1 MRELPMPAAK
11 PANEAPIVW
20 SIAGHDTSGGAG
32 LSADQRAADAMG
44 VHLCPVVAAL
54 TAQHSCGVRAVQ
66 PVDEAW
72 LEAQLQAL
80 ATDMPPAAIKTG
92 LLGSVAAVQTVARW
106 VDRLRAAQPDR
117 HLPLIVDPVLG
128 ATAGGSAF
136 SHAVIVAAYREH
148 LLPRATLLTPN
159 RAEALALLGRPAR
172 HDGPADA
179 LPDLAEQLRALGA
192 QGVVITGGDAPHEG
206 WAVDWTDLPQA
217 QGWLCAPRVTTPHH
231 HGSGC
236 TFASAA
242 AAAMACGH
250 GSADAVVLA
259 KMRTSQ
265 ALRQAHAAGSG
276 SGPVMASAAHPLGA
290 LPWLGLG
297 RDLPWQ
303 ITHAAG
309 LGNGGPDD
317 PGHGL
322 AGNAPPLFQ
331 PFAAPADGLYGIL
344 PDSTQLHAA
353 AHAGLRCLQLRH
365 KAWDGAL
372 AHIQASARNCAEQG
386 ATLFINDHWQAALAL
401 LGSTPSHGQVVPA
414 SRAGTMQPDAR
425 LGQAPSSALSLGL
438 HLGQEDL
445 LALNATDRAQLLAA
459 RGRVQLGLSSH
470 SVWELARA
478 AGCGASYIACGP
490 VQATTTKDMP
500 WRPQGEHNLRWWVV
514 HSPAPVVAI
523 GGLLTPD
530 DVHRFAACGPAAVCV
545 VRGLGQT
552 LTDMH
557 RRVPMLQASVASA
570 VHAPASAAL
579 SEPGRPHRSALA
591 AATDALP
598 RPVL

>member
-1 MRELPMPAAK
+1 MTAAK
-11 PANEAPIVW
+11 PANKAPIVW
-20 SIAGHDTSGGAG
+20 SIAGLDTAGGAG

-44 VHLCPVVAAL
+44 AHLCPVVAAL
-54 TAQHSCGVRAVQ
+54 TAQHSCGVQAVQ

-92 LLGSVAAVQTVARW
+92 LLGSVAAVQTVTRW
-106 VDRLRAAQPDR
+106 VDRLRAARPDR
-117 HLPLIVDPVLG
+117 PLPLIVDPVLG

-136 SHAVIVAAYREH
+136 SHADIVAAYREH

-159 RAEALALLGRPAR
+159 RAEALALLGWPAR
-172 HDGPADA
+172 QDGPADA
-179 LPDLAEQLRALGA
+179 LPELAEQLRALGA

-206 WAVDWTDLPQA
+206 WAIDWIALPPA

-250 GSADAVVLA
+250 NCADAVVLA

-276 SGPVMASAAHPLGA
+276 SGPVMASAAHTLGA
-290 LPWLGLG
+290 LPWLGVG

-303 ITHAAG
+303 ITHGAG
-309 LGNGGPDD
+309 LADVGPDD
-317 PGHGL
+317 QGHGL

-331 PFAAPADGLYGIL
+331 PFAPPSDGLYGIL
-344 PDSTQLHAA
+344 PDSTQLQAA
-353 AHAGLRCLQLRH
+353 AQAGLRCLQLRH

-372 AHIQASARNCAEQG
+372 AHIQASARSCTEHG

-401 LGSTPSHGQVVPA
+401 LGSTPSMPSPGQAVPA
-414 SRAGTMQPDAR
+414 ALTGTVKPDAR
-425 LGQAPSSALSLGL
+425 AGQARSSALSLGL

-445 LALNATDRAQLLAA
+445 LALSTTARAQLLAA
-459 RGRVQLGLSSH
+459 RGHIQLGLSSH

-500 WRPQGEHNLRWWVV
+500 WRPQGEHNLRWWVA

-552 LTDMH
+552 LADMQG
-557 RRVPMLQASVASA
+557 RVPMLQASVASA

-591 AATDALP
+591 AATEALP